1 MKEQTSFK
9 TFFLNN
15 QAVGTAEC
23 PQGDFEAKDGV
34 IVGAAQCSYGA
45 QNFTIYIRVSGDMV
59 TTYTA
64 QSAMTRGGLIPG
76 GTSEIQTL
84 IIGREVLGISA
95 FT

>member
-64 QSAMTRGGLIPG
+64 QSAMTRGGAPVDVSKQPAVVS
-76 GTSEIQTL
+76 TR
-84 IIGREVLGISA
+84 IGDC
-95 FT
+95 